1 LLAVNGFD
9 GTARKAIEVTDGHW
23 QGEQIH
29 FRYLQNVF
37 GGMVGLPRK
46 CLAAKQKSVA
56 RNAIRKTSLPSLG
69 HVNPTKGADL
79 RTPSFRLCRFSQS
92 A

>member
-1 LLAVNGFD
+1 MGRHVLPGMGNHAESVHTNRSKRSLPY
-9 GTARKAIEVTDGHW
+9 T
-23 QGEQIH
+23 QGKKIPPGQ
-29 FRYLQNVF
+29 
-37 GGMVGLPRK
+37 
-46 CLAAKQKSVA
+46 AKNVA

-79 RTPSFRLCRFSQS
+79 QTPSFRLCCSQS